1 MASFVA
7 KQNQFAMLANAFTG
21 VAKGAN
27 DYAQLKQRRD
37 ALNEQKR
44 QHDQNLKLG
53 FDRLDE
59 QIRSFDIQTEQ
70 KEALQKQAE
79 LARSKFQD
87 TEIAYRTEADDKRI
101 AAEIKKAGIAAHQ
114 QAETRKLNRQIQQQN
129 IGLSETVNTMQ
140 TLGAGDLHRERAAH
154 ETKVADWTPN
164 DDGTFTDAGGNIQ
177 PAGSNVFQ
185 YETRRNAIA
194 RNLASRVNFTD
205 NPTESQIA
213 LAAQQVDN
221 HPSLHSTNNQNRM
234 DAQLSK
240 NLSNAAAAGA
250 YGSSYTGAPMTA
262 AYEGIYYSKQLDEN
276 GNPTVIERP
285 AKNAFA
291 DMRAQLAA
299 AAKDNP
305 YAGIALS
312 NYDRAASH
320 INELSNARQQGTE
333 VERSTAEARLQNIM
347 NPANFPGIGGEN
359 FAEIQ
364 RLFNNESAAN
374 SAGVQGDVV
383 WAESP
388 KNAAEFA
395 FDRQLR
401 QEEVARES
409 KMTPQQ
415 RKAVEESSQ
424 QTARETAARGQS
436 IAATAR
442 ARLLASGEEP
452 TAAVLSA
459 LDEMEG
465 RAGPVDRSTLPRGSY
480 GSDYWKTPGAG
491 ER

>member
-21 VAKGAN
+21 MAKGAN
-27 DYAQLKQRRD
+27 DFAQLKQRRD
-37 ALNEQKR
+37 SLEEQKR

-59 QIRSFDIQTEQ
+59 QIRQFDISTEQ
-70 KEALQKQAE
+70 KAELQKQSEKARFKLQDKE
-79 LARSKFQD
+79 L
-87 TEIAYRTEADDKRI
+87 TYRTEADDKRI
-101 AAEIKKAGIAAHQ
+101 AADIKRAGIAAHT
-114 QAETRKLNRQIQQQN
+114 AKMDRDLRRKIQQQN

-177 PAGSNVFQ
+177 PAGSNLFPW
-185 YETRRNAIA
+185 ETRRDAIA

-221 HPSLHSTNNQNRM
+221 YKGLHSTNNQNRI
-234 DAQLSK
+234 DAQMSK

-250 YGSSYTGAPMTA
+250 YGSSYAGAPMTA

-299 AAKDNP
+299 SAKDNP

-320 INELSNARQQGTE
+320 ITELSNARQYGTE
-333 VERSTAEARLQNIM
+333 VEKSTAEAALQNIM
-347 NPANFPGIGGEN
+347 NPANFPGIGREN

-364 RLFNNESAAN
+364 RLVNNESAAS
-374 SAGVQGDVV
+374 SAAIQGAGMWD
-383 WAESP
+383 ESP
-388 KNAAEFA
+388 KNPAEFA

-401 QEEVARES
+401 QEQAVRES

-415 RKAVEESSQ
+415 RKAVEESSNRA
-424 QTARETAARGQS
+424 ARETAARGQS
-436 IAATAR
+436 IAAAAR
-442 ARLLASGEEP
+442 ARLTASGEEP
-452 TAAVLSA
+452 TAEVLNA
-459 LDEMEG
+459 IDEMEG
-465 RAGPVDRSTLPRGSY
+465 RTGPVGRSVSKGGMYVR
-480 GSDYWKTPGAG
+480 
-491 ER
+491 